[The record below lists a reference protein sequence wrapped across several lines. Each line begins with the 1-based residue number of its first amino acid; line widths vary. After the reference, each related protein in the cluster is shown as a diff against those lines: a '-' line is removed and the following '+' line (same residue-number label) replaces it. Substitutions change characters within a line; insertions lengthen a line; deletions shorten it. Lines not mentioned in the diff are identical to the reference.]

1 MLLCTLGLNLVL
13 ISIISLLLAALFSV
27 LTGAYFIQALAERL
41 DQLLGNPLKSGKQSN
56 CVILLF
62 SHLYN
67 YRVCVCFCVWFHRFL
82 VAAHLLT
89 ITSYYPQVIHCLL
102 IYDIIR
108 RLVKRFTEQDVE
120 LLLLLLKSM
129 LTHDFI
135 TLITSFII
143 LDKLM

>member
-13 ISIISLLLAALFSV
+13 IYIISLLLAALFSV

-67 YRVCVCFCVWFHRFL
+67 YRVCVFLCVVSSFPSGCSPVDYHFL
-82 VAAHLLT
+82 PSGDSLSAH
-89 ITSYYPQVIHCLL
+89 I
-102 IYDIIR
+102 
-108 RLVKRFTEQDVE
+108 
-120 LLLLLLKSM
+120 
-129 LTHDFI
+129 
-135 TLITSFII
+135 
-143 LDKLM
+143 